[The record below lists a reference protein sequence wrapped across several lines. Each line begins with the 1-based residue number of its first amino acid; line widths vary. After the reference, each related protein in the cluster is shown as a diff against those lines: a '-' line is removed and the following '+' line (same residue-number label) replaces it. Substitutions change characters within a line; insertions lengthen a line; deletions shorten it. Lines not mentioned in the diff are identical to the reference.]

1 MTITMN
7 ELFNKLKSQLSALP
21 KIFWIYLAAL
31 VVAEAIG
38 FALRPNEPGL
48 YTEYSQFAPL
58 AVALG
63 FLFVRENHKNFRRS
77 IYTYGISQFLFLA
90 LDYTLGDAKGAGH
103 AGLYQIATLFVPL
116 FIFWL
121 VLFARWNVFRF
132 READS
137 RRALLLSI
145 IAWGLFGFAFPPLP
159 LGPAALV
166 LLVPWFIVLNRFNR
180 NTAIFATFWSGMV
193 YNTINYYWIY
203 NVMHV
208 ETAPS
213 GLICLGVM
221 LLIAFFSAYSVFAA
235 FIYTLAKNAPRK
247 LRTPLL
253 VLYPIFY
260 AGLEMTRTRGDFAF
274 PWSHLGYVFG
284 NNLEMLQ
291 ALSVIGIFG
300 YTALIV
306 ASNMAVAKAFESPW
320 KLPAVGN
327 RTKFILAKSPL
338 AVPLLIL
345 AILLVHGSVVLS
357 KPEAQPFYGADAPD
371 TPKMAMIQPS
381 IEQGEKWS
389 KARYDSI
396 TAKTFGMVND
406 SVAKGTDLIILA
418 ETAIPDHIRRQ
429 PETIKELHKLA
440 TNHNAGILTGALDFR
455 RNEPGS
461 SRKYDIY
468 NASFLFTPDNFHSYQ
483 RYIKKHLV
491 PFSERIPFDDIFPI
505 LNYVDLGEG
514 DFVPGKET
522 PVYEP
527 FKWTPFICY
536 DAIFGDLVRE
546 AINAGSRL
554 MVNITND
561 GWFGRST
568 APYQHLNLVR
578 YRAIENGMPTARLA
592 NSGISAFI
600 DQYGHYDLNTDIF
613 VDAVI
618 QRKMQLKTRDTPY
631 QHYGDSVETA
641 LLWFFLIYVIGAFAG
656 AFVKSRNP

>member
-1 MTITMN
+1 MIDKIKKT
-7 ELFNKLKSQLSALP
+7 FSSQP
-21 KIFWIYLAAL
+21 KFYWIYFAVLF
-31 VVAEAIG
+31 VAELVA

-48 YTEYSQFAPL
+48 YTEVAHFAPI
-58 AVALG
+58 AIAFG
-63 FLFVRENHKNFRRS
+63 FLFTREARKHFRRH

-90 LDYTLGDAKGAGH
+90 LDYTLGDSTGAGH
-103 AGLYQIATLFVPL
+103 AGLYQIATLALPL

-121 VLFARWNVFRF
+121 VIFARWNVARF
-132 READS
+132 REFDS
-137 RRALLLSI
+137 RRALLLSA
-145 IAWGLFGFAFPPLP
+145 IAWGLFAFAFPPLP
-159 LGPAALV
+159 LGPASLV
-166 LLVPWFIVLNRFNR
+166 LLVPWFIVLDRYNR
-180 NTAIFATFWSGMV
+180 NTAIFATFWSGMI
-193 YNTINYYWIY
+193 YNTVNYYWIY
-203 NVMHV
+203 NVMNV

-235 FIYTLAKNAPRK
+235 FFYTLAKNIKFGGRAW
-247 LRTPLL
+247 LL
-253 VLYPIFY
+253 ALYPIFY

-284 NNLEMLQ
+284 NTLESLQ

-300 YTALIV
+300 YTALII
-306 ASNMAVAKAFESPW
+306 ASNMMEAKAIESPW
-320 KLPAVGN
+320 KLPAGEN
-327 RTKFILAKSPL
+327 RTKFILAKLPL
-338 AVPLLIL
+338 AAPALIFAALLI
-345 AILLVHGSVVLS
+345 HGSIVLS

-371 TPKMAMIQPS
+371 TPLMAMIQPS
-381 IEQGEKWS
+381 IQQGEKWS
-389 KARYDSI
+389 KARFDSI
-396 TAKTFGMVND
+396 TAKTFGMVDD
-406 SVAKGTDLIILA
+406 SVGAGTNLIILA
-418 ETAIPDHIRRQ
+418 ETAVPDHIRRQ
-429 PETIKELHKLA
+429 PATIKELHKLA
-440 TNHNAGILTGALDFR
+440 ARHNAAVLTGALDFH
-455 RNEPGS
+455 RNAPGS
-461 SRKYDIY
+461 PRKYDIY
-468 NASFLFTPDNFHSYQ
+468 NASFLFTPDNPHSYQ

-527 FKWTPFICY
+527 FLWTPFICY

-546 AINAGSRL
+546 AINEGSRL

-592 NSGISAFI
+592 NSGVSAFI
-600 DQYGHYDLNTDIF
+600 DQYGHYDKNTDIF
-613 VDAVI
+613 VDAVV

-641 LLWFFLIYVIGAFAG
+641 LLWFFAIYLLACVALACINKRR
-656 AFVKSRNP
+656 KSMHK